1 MTHILPLSLKKPIAG
16 FITAK
21 ETYMQIM
28 FLHWGKRTVKVFQP
42 FLPISWQEWTGVDRL
57 WMSMEEEDTMSMH
70 NKKNLQKRYW
80 TLPKLAPSTRQVL
93 VKCAGCW

>member
-28 FLHWGKRTVKVFQP
+28 FLHWGKRTVFSTV
-42 FLPISWQEWTGVDRL
+42 ST
-57 WMSMEEEDTMSMH
+57 
-70 NKKNLQKRYW
+70 NLVAGMNGCRQ
-80 TLPKLAPSTRQVL
+80 TLNEHGKGGYHVNAQ
-93 VKCAGCW
+93 